1 MRRLIALTTL
11 FVISFNSCSSLRINK
26 TINKEVPSQTENL
39 IKDFSGKYYLTV
51 SFGEPFGDIDA
62 NLELYY
68 DNSTIQS
75 VMSYFDGDKYIP
87 VKVNST
93 ELFDGAIFI
102 NLEDQDSSLETR
114 DEHSEN
120 ITSDHEKENKPNS
133 EDDAENIKDEDDA
146 IDKSIESIPFISEP
160 VKKKRTR
167 SSK

>member
-93 ELFDGAIFI
+93 ELYDGAIFI
-102 NLEDQDSSLETR
+102 NLEDQEAG
-114 DEHSEN
+114 N
-120 ITSDHEKENKPNS
+120 IEMEVYFDDRTSISGFYAGQFK
-133 EDDAENIKDEDDA
+133 
-146 IDKSIESIPFISEP
+146 FIG
-160 VKKKRTR
+160 KRIN
-167 SSK
+167 

>member
-93 ELFDGAIFI
+93 ELYDGAIFI
-102 NLEDQDSSLETR
+102 NLEDQEAD
-114 DEHSEN
+114 N
-120 ITSDHEKENKPNS
+120 IEMEVYFDDQTSISGFYAGQFK
-133 EDDAENIKDEDDA
+133 
-146 IDKSIESIPFISEP
+146 FIG
-160 VKKKRTR
+160 KRIN
-167 SSK
+167 

>member
-1 MRRLIALTTL
+1 MRRIIALTTL

-93 ELFDGAIFI
+93 ELYDGAIFI
-102 NLEDQDSSLETR
+102 NLEDQEAD
-114 DEHSEN
+114 N
-120 ITSDHEKENKPNS
+120 IEMEVYFDDQTS
-133 EDDAENIKDEDDA
+133 
-146 IDKSIESIPFISEP
+146 ISGFYAGQY
-160 VKKKRTR
+160 KFTGNRIN
-167 SSK
+167 

>member
-51 SFGEPFGDIDA
+51 SFGEHFGDIDA

-93 ELFDGAIFI
+93 ELYDGAIFI
-102 NLEDQDSSLETR
+102 NLEDQEAD
-114 DEHSEN
+114 N
-120 ITSDHEKENKPNS
+120 IEMEVYFDDQTSISGFYAGQFK
-133 EDDAENIKDEDDA
+133 
-146 IDKSIESIPFISEP
+146 FIG
-160 VKKKRTR
+160 KRIN
-167 SSK
+167 

>member
-93 ELFDGAIFI
+93 ELYDGAIFI
-102 NLEDQDSSLETR
+102 NLEDQEAG
-114 DEHSEN
+114 N
-120 ITSDHEKENKPNS
+120 IEMEVYFDDQTS
-133 EDDAENIKDEDDA
+133 
-146 IDKSIESIPFISEP
+146 ISGFYAGQY
-160 VKKKRTR
+160 KFTGNRIN
-167 SSK
+167 